1 MTGPGG
7 NVLGVRLARNAPVLF
22 VDGGGAQVR
31 PGDRVVIELAGDG
44 EREAIVSIG
53 TGQMLLASVGALA
66 GRVVRLAG
74 GREGGAPVK
83 ARPEGS

>member
-1 MTGPGG
+1 M
-7 NVLGVRLARNAPVLF
+7 LF

-53 TGQMLLASVGALA
+53 AGQMLRASVGAVA

-74 GREGGAPVK
+74 DREEGPPVK
-83 ARPEGS
+83 APPEGN